1 MDASHDRAAYFNTE
15 PRAFWLGQVSEAA
28 TALAGTRVP
37 KQLSESVGV
46 SKISTEPSAAVTS
59 ISLSVRNDLA
69 FNPADHLATHVRS
82 RSKLATFTRL
92 VIILAVAAI
101 TALIFTGQLPTDIL
115 TRDDIIEVASL
126 PVISNLVTAI
136 TPERTSARLIVQSW
150 RGNSD
155 EPTPLGLAVQGPAE
169 HAVVYI
175 KGLMPGMELSSGS
188 RVGSDAWEI
197 PATGVGDV
205 LIAPP
210 QGFVGTAK
218 LVAELRLPDS
228 RIADRQAVYFEWE
241 LQRPTPVQ
249 HQLEERAALQSIPPE
264 PIQPQTDRDEVVAS
278 QKPVIARGQ
287 FDGKEIAVASISPA
301 PVQLQRNR
309 GEAGPTESA
318 RLIVQSWRGNSD
330 EPTPLGLAV
339 QGPAE
344 HAVVYIKGLMPGM
357 ELSSGSRVGSDAWE
371 IPATG
376 VGDVLIAPPQGFVGT
391 AKLVAEL
398 RLPDSRIA
406 DRQAVYFEWELQRP
420 TPVQH
425 QLEER
430 AALQSIPPE
439 PIQPQTD
446 RDEVVASQKPVIA
459 RGQFDGKEIA
469 VASISP
475 APVQLQR
482 NRGEAGPTEIPAATP
497 RRLNRSEIGA
507 MPAILLEPAQL
518 KSDRDET
525 APADSSASFLQRQLD
540 AQEIVLLLKRGKD
553 LIAAGDI
560 AAARIV
566 LRKAAEANDA
576 EAALGLAATYD
587 PIVLRELK
595 VYGFMPDAAMA
606 RVWYEKATELGSL
619 AAPRRL
625 EMLTKETGTR

>member
-1 MDASHDRAAYFNTE
+1 MTKSDAVPSLAEAIEIAIARNAGVHLEAGASDRAAYFNIE
-15 PRAFWLGQVSEAA
+15 SRALWLGQVSEAA
-28 TALAGTRVP
+28 TALADTGVP
-37 KQLSESVGV
+37 ELLIESVGV
-46 SKISTEPSAAVTS
+46 SKISTEPSAAVNS
-59 ISLSVRNDLA
+59 ISLSVRNDDS

-82 RSKLATFTRL
+82 SSKLATFTRL

-115 TRDDIIEVASL
+115 TRNDVIEVASL

-136 TPERTSARLIVQSW
+136 TPERTSAKLIVQSW

-175 KGLMPGMELSSGS
+175 KGLMPGMELSSGN

-205 LIAPP
+205 WIAPP

-249 HQLEERAALQSIPPE
+249 HQLEERAALQSIPTE
-264 PIQPQTDRDEVVAS
+264 PIQPQADRDEVVAS
-278 QKPVIARGQ
+278 QTPVIAQGQ
-287 FDGKEIAVASISPA
+287 I
-301 PVQLQRNR
+301 
-309 GEAGPTESA
+309 
-318 RLIVQSWRGNSD
+318 
-330 EPTPLGLAV
+330 
-339 QGPAE
+339 
-344 HAVVYIKGLMPGM
+344 
-357 ELSSGSRVGSDAWE
+357 
-371 IPATG
+371 
-376 VGDVLIAPPQGFVGT
+376 
-391 AKLVAEL
+391 
-398 RLPDSRIA
+398 
-406 DRQAVYFEWELQRP
+406 
-420 TPVQH
+420 
-425 QLEER
+425 
-430 AALQSIPPE
+430 
-439 PIQPQTD
+439 
-446 RDEVVASQKPVIA
+446 
-459 RGQFDGKEIA
+459 DGKEIA

-482 NRGEAGPTEIPAATP
+482 NRGEAGPTEILAATP
-497 RRLNRSEIGA
+497 RRLDPSEIGA
-507 MPAILLEPAQL
+507 VPAILLEPAEL

-540 AQEIVLLLKRGKD
+540 AQEIVLLLKRGKN

>member
-1 MDASHDRAAYFNTE
+1 MTKSDAVPSLAAAIETAVARNAGVHLEAGASDRAAYFNIE
-15 PRAFWLGQVSEAA
+15 SRALWLGQVSEAA

-37 KQLSESVGV
+37 ELLIESVGV
-46 SKISTEPSAAVTS
+46 SKISTEPSAAVNS
-59 ISLSVRNDLA
+59 ISLSVRNDDS

-175 KGLMPGMELSSGS
+175 KGLMPGMELSSGN

-205 LIAPP
+205 WIAPP

-249 HQLEERAALQSIPPE
+249 HQLEERAALQSI
-264 PIQPQTDRDEVVAS
+264 S
-278 QKPVIARGQ
+278 
-287 FDGKEIAVASISPA
+287 
-301 PVQLQRNR
+301 
-309 GEAGPTESA
+309 
-318 RLIVQSWRGNSD
+318 
-330 EPTPLGLAV
+330 
-339 QGPAE
+339 
-344 HAVVYIKGLMPGM
+344 
-357 ELSSGSRVGSDAWE
+357 
-371 IPATG
+371 
-376 VGDVLIAPPQGFVGT
+376 
-391 AKLVAEL
+391 
-398 RLPDSRIA
+398 
-406 DRQAVYFEWELQRP
+406 
-420 TPVQH
+420 
-425 QLEER
+425 
-430 AALQSIPPE
+430 PE

-507 MPAILLEPAQL
+507 MPAILLEPAEL

-576 EAALGLAATYD
+576 EAALALAATYD

>member
-1 MDASHDRAAYFNTE
+1 MDASHDRAAYFNTDSG
-15 PRAFWLGQVSEAA
+15 AFWLGQVSEAA

-37 KQLSESVGV
+37 KQLSESIGV

-59 ISLSVRNDLA
+59 ISLSVRNDQS
-69 FNPADHLATHVRS
+69 FNPADHLATHVRR
-82 RSKLATFTRL
+82 RSKLAIFTGL
-92 VIILAVAAI
+92 VITLAVASL
-101 TALIFTGQLPTDIL
+101 TALILTGQLPTDIL

-155 EPTPLGLAVQGPAE
+155 EPTPLGLAVKGPAE

-175 KGLMPGMELSSGS
+175 KGLMPGMELSSGN

-205 LIAPP
+205 WIAPP

-287 FDGKEIAVASISPA
+287 IDGKEIAVASISPA

-309 GEAGPTESA
+309 GE
-318 RLIVQSWRGNSD
+318 
-330 EPTPLGLAV
+330 
-339 QGPAE
+339 
-344 HAVVYIKGLMPGM
+344 
-357 ELSSGSRVGSDAWE
+357 
-371 IPATG
+371 
-376 VGDVLIAPPQGFVGT
+376 
-391 AKLVAEL
+391 
-398 RLPDSRIA
+398 
-406 DRQAVYFEWELQRP
+406 
-420 TPVQH
+420 
-425 QLEER
+425 
-430 AALQSIPPE
+430 
-439 PIQPQTD
+439 
-446 RDEVVASQKPVIA
+446 
-459 RGQFDGKEIA
+459 
-469 VASISP
+469 
-475 APVQLQR
+475 
-482 NRGEAGPTEIPAATP
+482 GPTEILAATR
-497 RRLNRSEIGA
+497 RRLHPSEIGA
-507 MPAILLEPAQL
+507 MPAILPEPAEL

-525 APADSSASFLQRQLD
+525 APADSSASFLKRQLD

-560 AAARIV
+560 AAARVV

>member
-1 MDASHDRAAYFNTE
+1 MTKSDAVPSLAAAIETAVARHAGVHLEAGASDRAAYFNIE
-15 PRAFWLGQVSEAA
+15 SRALWLGQVSEAA

-37 KQLSESVGV
+37 ELLIESVGV
-46 SKISTEPSAAVTS
+46 SKISTEPSAAVNST
-59 ISLSVRNDLA
+59 SLSVRNDNS

-82 RSKLATFTRL
+82 RSKLAIFTGL
-92 VIILAVAAI
+92 VITLAVAAI

-115 TRDDIIEVASL
+115 TRNDVIEVASL

-136 TPERTSARLIVQSW
+136 TPDRTSARLIVQSW

-155 EPTPLGLAVQGPAE
+155 EPTPLGLAVKGPAE

-175 KGLMPGMELSSGS
+175 KGLMPGMELSSGN

-205 LIAPP
+205 WIAPP

-287 FDGKEIAVASISPA
+287 I
-301 PVQLQRNR
+301 
-309 GEAGPTESA
+309 
-318 RLIVQSWRGNSD
+318 
-330 EPTPLGLAV
+330 
-339 QGPAE
+339 
-344 HAVVYIKGLMPGM
+344 
-357 ELSSGSRVGSDAWE
+357 
-371 IPATG
+371 
-376 VGDVLIAPPQGFVGT
+376 
-391 AKLVAEL
+391 
-398 RLPDSRIA
+398 
-406 DRQAVYFEWELQRP
+406 
-420 TPVQH
+420 
-425 QLEER
+425 
-430 AALQSIPPE
+430 
-439 PIQPQTD
+439 
-446 RDEVVASQKPVIA
+446 
-459 RGQFDGKEIA
+459 DGKEIA

-482 NRGEAGPTEIPAATP
+482 NRGEAGPTEILAATP
-497 RRLNRSEIGA
+497 RRLDPSEIGA
-507 MPAILLEPAQL
+507 VPAILLEPAEL

-540 AQEIVLLLKRGKD
+540 AQEIVLLLKRGKN

>member
-1 MDASHDRAAYFNTE
+1 MTKSDAVPSLAAAIETAVARHAGVHPEACASDRAAYFNIE
-15 PRAFWLGQVSEAA
+15 SRALWLGQVSEAA
-28 TALAGTRVP
+28 TALADTGVP
-37 KQLSESVGV
+37 ELLIESVGV
-46 SKISTEPSAAVTS
+46 SKISTEPSAAVNS
-59 ISLSVRNDLA
+59 ISLSVRNDDS

-82 RSKLATFTRL
+82 SSKLATFTRL

-115 TRDDIIEVASL
+115 TRNDVIEVASL
-126 PVISNLVTAI
+126 PVVSNLVTAI
-136 TPERTSARLIVQSW
+136 TPDRTSARLIVQSW

-205 LIAPP
+205 WIAPP

-264 PIQPQTDRDEVVAS
+264 PIQSQTDRDEVVAS
-278 QKPVIARGQ
+278 QKPVIAQGQ
-287 FDGKEIAVASISPA
+287 IDGKEIAVASISPA

-309 GEAGPTESA
+309 GEAGPTET
-318 RLIVQSWRGNSD
+318 L
-330 EPTPLGLAV
+330 
-339 QGPAE
+339 
-344 HAVVYIKGLMPGM
+344 
-357 ELSSGSRVGSDAWE
+357 
-371 IPATG
+371 
-376 VGDVLIAPPQGFVGT
+376 
-391 AKLVAEL
+391 
-398 RLPDSRIA
+398 
-406 DRQAVYFEWELQRP
+406 
-420 TPVQH
+420 
-425 QLEER
+425 
-430 AALQSIPPE
+430 
-439 PIQPQTD
+439 
-446 RDEVVASQKPVIA
+446 
-459 RGQFDGKEIA
+459 
-469 VASISP
+469 
-475 APVQLQR
+475 
-482 NRGEAGPTEIPAATP
+482 AATP
-497 RRLNRSEIGA
+497 RRLDPSEIGA
-507 MPAILLEPAQL
+507 VPAILLEPAEL

-540 AQEIVLLLKRGKD
+540 AQEIVLLLKRGKN

>member
-1 MDASHDRAAYFNTE
+1 MTKSDAVPSLAAAIETAVARHAGVHPEACASDRAAYFNIE
-15 PRAFWLGQVSEAA
+15 SRALWLGQVSEAA

-37 KQLSESVGV
+37 EQLIESVGA
-46 SKISTEPSAAVTS
+46 SKISTEPSVAVNS
-59 ISLSVRNDLA
+59 ISLSVRNDDS

-82 RSKLATFTRL
+82 SSKLATFTRL

-115 TRDDIIEVASL
+115 TRNDVIEVASL
-126 PVISNLVTAI
+126 PVVSNLVTAI
-136 TPERTSARLIVQSW
+136 TPDRTSARLIVQSW

-155 EPTPLGLAVQGPAE
+155 EPTPLGLAVKGPAE

-175 KGLMPGMELSSGS
+175 KGLMPGMELSSGN

-205 LIAPP
+205 WIAPP

-241 LQRPTPVQ
+241 LKRPTPVQ
-249 HQLEERAALQSIPPE
+249 HQLEERAAPQSIPPE

-278 QKPVIARGQ
+278 QKPVIAQGQ
-287 FDGKEIAVASISPA
+287 I
-301 PVQLQRNR
+301 
-309 GEAGPTESA
+309 
-318 RLIVQSWRGNSD
+318 
-330 EPTPLGLAV
+330 
-339 QGPAE
+339 
-344 HAVVYIKGLMPGM
+344 
-357 ELSSGSRVGSDAWE
+357 
-371 IPATG
+371 
-376 VGDVLIAPPQGFVGT
+376 
-391 AKLVAEL
+391 
-398 RLPDSRIA
+398 
-406 DRQAVYFEWELQRP
+406 
-420 TPVQH
+420 
-425 QLEER
+425 
-430 AALQSIPPE
+430 
-439 PIQPQTD
+439 
-446 RDEVVASQKPVIA
+446 
-459 RGQFDGKEIA
+459 DGKEIA

-497 RRLNRSEIGA
+497 RRLDPSEIGA
-507 MPAILLEPAQL
+507 VPAILLEPAEL

-540 AQEIVLLLKRGKD
+540 AQEIVLLLKRGKN

>member
-1 MDASHDRAAYFNTE
+1 MTKSDAVPSLAEAIEIAIARNAGVHLEAGASDRAASFNIE
-15 PRAFWLGQVSEAA
+15 SRALWLGQVSEAA

-46 SKISTEPSAAVTS
+46 SKISTEPSAAVNS
-59 ISLSVRNDLA
+59 ISLSVRNDDS

-82 RSKLATFTRL
+82 RSKLAIFTGL
-92 VIILAVAAI
+92 VITLAVASL
-101 TALIFTGQLPTDIL
+101 TALILTGQLPTDIL
-115 TRDDIIEVASL
+115 TRNDVIEVASL
-126 PVISNLVTAI
+126 PVVSNLVTAI
-136 TPERTSARLIVQSW
+136 TPDRTSARLIVQSW

-155 EPTPLGLAVQGPAE
+155 EPTPLGLAVKGPAE

-175 KGLMPGMELSSGS
+175 KGLMPGMELSSGN

-205 LIAPP
+205 WIAPP

-278 QKPVIARGQ
+278 QKPVIAQGQ
-287 FDGKEIAVASISPA
+287 IDGKEIAVASISPA

-309 GEAGPTESA
+309 GEAGPTET
-318 RLIVQSWRGNSD
+318 L
-330 EPTPLGLAV
+330 
-339 QGPAE
+339 
-344 HAVVYIKGLMPGM
+344 
-357 ELSSGSRVGSDAWE
+357 
-371 IPATG
+371 
-376 VGDVLIAPPQGFVGT
+376 
-391 AKLVAEL
+391 
-398 RLPDSRIA
+398 
-406 DRQAVYFEWELQRP
+406 
-420 TPVQH
+420 
-425 QLEER
+425 
-430 AALQSIPPE
+430 
-439 PIQPQTD
+439 
-446 RDEVVASQKPVIA
+446 
-459 RGQFDGKEIA
+459 
-469 VASISP
+469 
-475 APVQLQR
+475 
-482 NRGEAGPTEIPAATP
+482 AATP
-497 RRLNRSEIGA
+497 RRLDPSEIGA
-507 MPAILLEPAQL
+507 VPAILLEPAEL

-540 AQEIVLLLKRGKD
+540 AQEIVLLLKRGKN

-587 PIVLRELK
+587 PIVLRELR

>member
-1 MDASHDRAAYFNTE
+1 MTKSDAVPSLAAAIETAVARHAGVHPEACASDRAAYFNIE
-15 PRAFWLGQVSEAA
+15 SRALWLGQVSEAA

-37 KQLSESVGV
+37 EQLIESVGA
-46 SKISTEPSAAVTS
+46 SKISTEPSVAVNS
-59 ISLSVRNDLA
+59 ISLSVRNDDS

-82 RSKLATFTRL
+82 SSKLATFTRL

-115 TRDDIIEVASL
+115 TRNDVIEVASL
-126 PVISNLVTAI
+126 PVVSNLVTAI
-136 TPERTSARLIVQSW
+136 TPDRTSARLIVQSW

-155 EPTPLGLAVQGPAE
+155 EPTPLGLAVKGPAE

-175 KGLMPGMELSSGS
+175 KGLMPGMELSSGN

-205 LIAPP
+205 WIAPP

-241 LQRPTPVQ
+241 LKRPTPVQ
-249 HQLEERAALQSIPPE
+249 HQLEERAAPQSIPPE

-278 QKPVIARGQ
+278 QKPVIAQGQ
-287 FDGKEIAVASISPA
+287 IDGKEIAVASISPA

-309 GEAGPTESA
+309 GEAGPTET
-318 RLIVQSWRGNSD
+318 L
-330 EPTPLGLAV
+330 
-339 QGPAE
+339 
-344 HAVVYIKGLMPGM
+344 
-357 ELSSGSRVGSDAWE
+357 
-371 IPATG
+371 
-376 VGDVLIAPPQGFVGT
+376 
-391 AKLVAEL
+391 
-398 RLPDSRIA
+398 
-406 DRQAVYFEWELQRP
+406 
-420 TPVQH
+420 
-425 QLEER
+425 
-430 AALQSIPPE
+430 
-439 PIQPQTD
+439 
-446 RDEVVASQKPVIA
+446 
-459 RGQFDGKEIA
+459 
-469 VASISP
+469 
-475 APVQLQR
+475 
-482 NRGEAGPTEIPAATP
+482 AATP
-497 RRLNRSEIGA
+497 RRLDPSEIGA
-507 MPAILLEPAQL
+507 VPAILLEPAEL

-540 AQEIVLLLKRGKD
+540 AQEIVLLLKRGKN

-587 PIVLRELK
+587 PIVLRELR

>member
-1 MDASHDRAAYFNTE
+1 M
-15 PRAFWLGQVSEAA
+15 
-28 TALAGTRVP
+28 
-37 KQLSESVGV
+37 
-46 SKISTEPSAAVTS
+46 
-59 ISLSVRNDLA
+59 
-69 FNPADHLATHVRS
+69 
-82 RSKLATFTRL
+82 
-92 VIILAVAAI
+92 
-101 TALIFTGQLPTDIL
+101 
-115 TRDDIIEVASL
+115 
-126 PVISNLVTAI
+126 TAI
-136 TPERTSARLIVQSW
+136 TPDRTSARLIVQSW

-155 EPTPLGLAVQGPAE
+155 EPTPLGLAVKGPAE

-175 KGLMPGMELSSGS
+175 KGLMPGMELSSGN

-205 LIAPP
+205 WIAPP

-287 FDGKEIAVASISPA
+287 I
-301 PVQLQRNR
+301 
-309 GEAGPTESA
+309 
-318 RLIVQSWRGNSD
+318 
-330 EPTPLGLAV
+330 
-339 QGPAE
+339 
-344 HAVVYIKGLMPGM
+344 
-357 ELSSGSRVGSDAWE
+357 
-371 IPATG
+371 
-376 VGDVLIAPPQGFVGT
+376 
-391 AKLVAEL
+391 
-398 RLPDSRIA
+398 
-406 DRQAVYFEWELQRP
+406 
-420 TPVQH
+420 
-425 QLEER
+425 
-430 AALQSIPPE
+430 
-439 PIQPQTD
+439 
-446 RDEVVASQKPVIA
+446 
-459 RGQFDGKEIA
+459 DGKEIA

-482 NRGEAGPTEIPAATP
+482 NRGEAGPTEILAATP
-497 RRLNRSEIGA
+497 RRLDPSEIGA
-507 MPAILLEPAQL
+507 VPAILLEPAEL

-540 AQEIVLLLKRGKD
+540 AQEIVLLLKRGKN

>member
-1 MDASHDRAAYFNTE
+1 MTKSDAVPSLAEAIEIAIARNAGVHLEAGASDRAASFNIE
-15 PRAFWLGQVSEAA
+15 SRALWLGQVSEAA

-37 KQLSESVGV
+37 ELLIESVGV
-46 SKISTEPSAAVTS
+46 SKISTEPSAAVNS
-59 ISLSVRNDLA
+59 ISLSVRNDDS

-82 RSKLATFTRL
+82 SSKLATFTRL

-115 TRDDIIEVASL
+115 TRNDVIEVASL
-126 PVISNLVTAI
+126 PVVSNLVTAI
-136 TPERTSARLIVQSW
+136 TPDRTSARLIVQSW

-155 EPTPLGLAVQGPAE
+155 EPTPLGLAVKGPAE

-175 KGLMPGMELSSGS
+175 KGLMPGMELSSGN

-205 LIAPP
+205 WIAPP

-249 HQLEERAALQSIPPE
+249 HQLEERAALQSIPTE
-264 PIQPQTDRDEVVAS
+264 PIQPQADRDEVVAS
-278 QKPVIARGQ
+278 QTHVIARGQ

-309 GEAGPTESA
+309 GEAGPTET
-318 RLIVQSWRGNSD
+318 L
-330 EPTPLGLAV
+330 
-339 QGPAE
+339 
-344 HAVVYIKGLMPGM
+344 
-357 ELSSGSRVGSDAWE
+357 
-371 IPATG
+371 
-376 VGDVLIAPPQGFVGT
+376 
-391 AKLVAEL
+391 
-398 RLPDSRIA
+398 
-406 DRQAVYFEWELQRP
+406 
-420 TPVQH
+420 
-425 QLEER
+425 
-430 AALQSIPPE
+430 
-439 PIQPQTD
+439 
-446 RDEVVASQKPVIA
+446 
-459 RGQFDGKEIA
+459 
-469 VASISP
+469 
-475 APVQLQR
+475 
-482 NRGEAGPTEIPAATP
+482 AATP
-497 RRLNRSEIGA
+497 RRLDPSEIGA
-507 MPAILLEPAQL
+507 VPAILLEPAEL

-540 AQEIVLLLKRGKD
+540 AQEIVLLLKRGKN

>member
-1 MDASHDRAAYFNTE
+1 MTKSDAVPSLAAAIETAVARHAGVHPEAGASDRAAYFNIE
-15 PRAFWLGQVSEAA
+15 SRALWLGQVSEAA
-28 TALAGTRVP
+28 TALADTRVP
-37 KQLSESVGV
+37 ELLIESVAA
-46 SKISTEPSAAVTS
+46 SKISTEPSAAVNS
-59 ISLSVRNDLA
+59 ISLSVRNDDS

-82 RSKLATFTRL
+82 SSKLATFTRL

-115 TRDDIIEVASL
+115 TRNDVIEVASL
-126 PVISNLVTAI
+126 PVVSNLVTAI
-136 TPERTSARLIVQSW
+136 TPDRTSARLIVQSW

-155 EPTPLGLAVQGPAE
+155 EPTPLGLAVKGPAE

-175 KGLMPGMELSSGS
+175 KGLMPGMELSSGN

-205 LIAPP
+205 WIAPP

-228 RIADRQAVYFEWE
+228 RIADRQAIYFEWE

-278 QKPVIARGQ
+278 QKPVIAQGQ
-287 FDGKEIAVASISPA
+287 IDGKEIAVASISPA

-309 GEAGPTESA
+309 GEAGPTET
-318 RLIVQSWRGNSD
+318 L
-330 EPTPLGLAV
+330 
-339 QGPAE
+339 
-344 HAVVYIKGLMPGM
+344 
-357 ELSSGSRVGSDAWE
+357 
-371 IPATG
+371 
-376 VGDVLIAPPQGFVGT
+376 
-391 AKLVAEL
+391 
-398 RLPDSRIA
+398 
-406 DRQAVYFEWELQRP
+406 
-420 TPVQH
+420 
-425 QLEER
+425 
-430 AALQSIPPE
+430 
-439 PIQPQTD
+439 
-446 RDEVVASQKPVIA
+446 
-459 RGQFDGKEIA
+459 
-469 VASISP
+469 
-475 APVQLQR
+475 
-482 NRGEAGPTEIPAATP
+482 AATP
-497 RRLNRSEIGA
+497 RRLDPSEIGA
-507 MPAILLEPAQL
+507 VPAILLEPAEL

-540 AQEIVLLLKRGKD
+540 AQEIALLLKRGKD

-587 PIVLRELK
+587 PIVLRELR

>member
-1 MDASHDRAAYFNTE
+1 MLQSTP
-15 PRAFWLGQVSEAA
+15 PRYPCE
-28 TALAGTRVP
+28 T
-37 KQLSESVGV
+37 
-46 SKISTEPSAAVTS
+46 ISRSIRPI
-59 ISLSVRNDLA
+59 ISLTFEA
-69 FNPADHLATHVRS
+69 VRS
-82 RSKLATFTRL
+82 WRHSPEL
-92 VIILAVAAI
+92 VIILAVAAL

-155 EPTPLGLAVQGPAE
+155 EPTPLGLAVQGTAE

-197 PATGVGDV
+197 PATEVGDV
-205 LIAPP
+205 WIAPP

-228 RIADRQAVYFEWE
+228 KIADRQAVYFEWE

-249 HQLEERAALQSIPPE
+249 HQLEERTTLQSIPPE
-264 PIQPQTDRDEVVAS
+264 PIQPQTDRDEV
-278 QKPVIARGQ
+278 
-287 FDGKEIAVASISPA
+287 
-301 PVQLQRNR
+301 
-309 GEAGPTESA
+309 
-318 RLIVQSWRGNSD
+318 
-330 EPTPLGLAV
+330 
-339 QGPAE
+339 
-344 HAVVYIKGLMPGM
+344 
-357 ELSSGSRVGSDAWE
+357 LS
-371 IPATG
+371 
-376 VGDVLIAPPQGFVGT
+376 
-391 AKLVAEL
+391 
-398 RLPDSRIA
+398 
-406 DRQAVYFEWELQRP
+406 
-420 TPVQH
+420 
-425 QLEER
+425 
-430 AALQSIPPE
+430 
-439 PIQPQTD
+439 
-446 RDEVVASQKPVIA
+446 SQKPVIA

-497 RRLNRSEIGA
+497 RRLDRSEIGA
-507 MPAILLEPAQL
+507 MPAILLEPAEL

-525 APADSSASFLQRQLD
+525 APVLQRQLD

-576 EAALGLAATYD
+576 EAALALAATYD

-625 EMLTKETGTR
+625 EMLTKATGTR

>member
-1 MDASHDRAAYFNTE
+1 MTKSDAVPSLAAAIETAVAGHAGVHLEAGASDRAAYFNIE
-15 PRAFWLGQVSEAA
+15 SRALWLGQVSEAA
-28 TALAGTRVP
+28 TALAGTQVP
-37 KQLSESVGV
+37 KSLIESVGV
-46 SKISTEPSAAVTS
+46 SKISTEPSAAVNST
-59 ISLSVRNDLA
+59 SLSVRNDLS
-69 FNPADHLATHVRS
+69 FNPADHLTHVRS
-82 RSKLATFTRL
+82 RSKLATFTQL

-136 TPERTSARLIVQSW
+136 TPDRTSARLIVQSW

-155 EPTPLGLAVQGPAE
+155 EPTPLGLAVKGPAE

-197 PATGVGDV
+197 PATEVGDV
-205 LIAPP
+205 WIAPP

-278 QKPVIARGQ
+278 QKPVIAQGQ
-287 FDGKEIAVASISPA
+287 I
-301 PVQLQRNR
+301 
-309 GEAGPTESA
+309 
-318 RLIVQSWRGNSD
+318 
-330 EPTPLGLAV
+330 
-339 QGPAE
+339 
-344 HAVVYIKGLMPGM
+344 
-357 ELSSGSRVGSDAWE
+357 
-371 IPATG
+371 
-376 VGDVLIAPPQGFVGT
+376 
-391 AKLVAEL
+391 
-398 RLPDSRIA
+398 
-406 DRQAVYFEWELQRP
+406 
-420 TPVQH
+420 
-425 QLEER
+425 
-430 AALQSIPPE
+430 
-439 PIQPQTD
+439 
-446 RDEVVASQKPVIA
+446 
-459 RGQFDGKEIA
+459 DGKEIA

-497 RRLNRSEIGA
+497 RRLDPSEIGA
-507 MPAILLEPAQL
+507 MPAILLAPAEL
-518 KSDRDET
+518 KSDRDDT
-525 APADSSASFLQRQLD
+525 APVLQRQLD

-576 EAALGLAATYD
+576 EAALALAATYD

-606 RVWYEKATELGSL
+606 RVWYEKAAELGSL

-625 EMLTKETGTR
+625 EMLTKATGTR

>member
-1 MDASHDRAAYFNTE
+1 MTKSDAVPSLAEAIEIAIARNAGVHLEAGASDRAAYFNIE
-15 PRAFWLGQVSEAA
+15 SRALWLGQVSEAA
-28 TALAGTRVP
+28 TALADTGVP
-37 KQLSESVGV
+37 ELLIESVGV
-46 SKISTEPSAAVTS
+46 SKISTEPSAAVNS
-59 ISLSVRNDLA
+59 ISLSVRNDDS

-82 RSKLATFTRL
+82 SSKLATFTRL

-115 TRDDIIEVASL
+115 TRNDVIEVASL

-136 TPERTSARLIVQSW
+136 TPERTSAKLIVQSW

-175 KGLMPGMELSSGS
+175 KGLMPGMELSSGN

-205 LIAPP
+205 WIAPP

-278 QKPVIARGQ
+278 QKPVIAQGQ
-287 FDGKEIAVASISPA
+287 I
-301 PVQLQRNR
+301 
-309 GEAGPTESA
+309 
-318 RLIVQSWRGNSD
+318 
-330 EPTPLGLAV
+330 
-339 QGPAE
+339 
-344 HAVVYIKGLMPGM
+344 
-357 ELSSGSRVGSDAWE
+357 
-371 IPATG
+371 
-376 VGDVLIAPPQGFVGT
+376 
-391 AKLVAEL
+391 
-398 RLPDSRIA
+398 
-406 DRQAVYFEWELQRP
+406 
-420 TPVQH
+420 
-425 QLEER
+425 
-430 AALQSIPPE
+430 
-439 PIQPQTD
+439 
-446 RDEVVASQKPVIA
+446 
-459 RGQFDGKEIA
+459 DGKEIA

-497 RRLNRSEIGA
+497 RRLDPSEIGA
-507 MPAILLEPAQL
+507 VPAILLEPAEL

-540 AQEIVLLLKRGKD
+540 AQEIVLLLKRGKN

>member
-1 MDASHDRAAYFNTE
+1 
-15 PRAFWLGQVSEAA
+15 
-28 TALAGTRVP
+28 
-37 KQLSESVGV
+37 
-46 SKISTEPSAAVTS
+46 
-59 ISLSVRNDLA
+59 VRNDHS
-69 FNPADHLATHVRS
+69 FNPADHLATHVRR
-82 RSKLATFTRL
+82 RSKLAIFTGL
-92 VIILAVAAI
+92 VITLAVTSF
-101 TALIFTGQLPTDIL
+101 TALILTGQLPTDIL
-115 TRDDIIEVASL
+115 RRDDIIEVASL

-136 TPERTSARLIVQSW
+136 TPERTNARLIVQSW

-155 EPTPLGLAVQGPAE
+155 QPTPLGLAVKGTAE

-175 KGLMPGMELSSGS
+175 KGLMPGMELSLGN

-197 PATGVGDV
+197 PATELGGVW
-205 LIAPP
+205 IAPP

-228 RIADRQAVYFEWE
+228 RIADRQALYFEWE

-249 HQLEERAALQSIPPE
+249 HQLEERAALQSIPPQ
-264 PIQPQTDRDEVVAS
+264 PIQPQTDRDEVVSS
-278 QKPVIARGQ
+278 QKPVGQ
-287 FDGKEIAVASISPA
+287 FDG
-301 PVQLQRNR
+301 R
-309 GEAGPTESA
+309 
-318 RLIVQSWRGNSD
+318 
-330 EPTPLGLAV
+330 
-339 QGPAE
+339 
-344 HAVVYIKGLMPGM
+344 
-357 ELSSGSRVGSDAWE
+357 
-371 IPATG
+371 
-376 VGDVLIAPPQGFVGT
+376 
-391 AKLVAEL
+391 
-398 RLPDSRIA
+398 
-406 DRQAVYFEWELQRP
+406 
-420 TPVQH
+420 
-425 QLEER
+425 
-430 AALQSIPPE
+430 
-439 PIQPQTD
+439 
-446 RDEVVASQKPVIA
+446 EV
-459 RGQFDGKEIA
+459 A

-482 NRGEAGPTEIPAATP
+482 NRGEAGPTEILAATP
-497 RRLNRSEIGA
+497 RRLDPSEIGA
-507 MPAILLEPAQL
+507 MPAILLEPTQL

-606 RVWYEKATELGSL
+606 RVWYKKATELGSL

>member
-1 MDASHDRAAYFNTE
+1 MTKSDAVPSLAAAIETAVARHAGVHPEACASDRAAYFNIE
-15 PRAFWLGQVSEAA
+15 SRALWLGQVSEAA

-37 KQLSESVGV
+37 EQLIESVGA
-46 SKISTEPSAAVTS
+46 SKISTEPSVAVNS
-59 ISLSVRNDLA
+59 ISLSVRNDDS

-82 RSKLATFTRL
+82 SSKLATFTRL

-115 TRDDIIEVASL
+115 TRNDVIEVASL
-126 PVISNLVTAI
+126 PVVSNLVTAI
-136 TPERTSARLIVQSW
+136 TPDRTSARLIVQSW

-155 EPTPLGLAVQGPAE
+155 EPTPLGLAVKGPAE

-175 KGLMPGMELSSGS
+175 KGLMPGMELSSGN

-205 LIAPP
+205 WIAPP

-241 LQRPTPVQ
+241 LKRPTPVQ
-249 HQLEERAALQSIPPE
+249 HQLEERAAPQSIPPE

-278 QKPVIARGQ
+278 QKPVIAQGQ
-287 FDGKEIAVASISPA
+287 I
-301 PVQLQRNR
+301 
-309 GEAGPTESA
+309 
-318 RLIVQSWRGNSD
+318 
-330 EPTPLGLAV
+330 
-339 QGPAE
+339 
-344 HAVVYIKGLMPGM
+344 
-357 ELSSGSRVGSDAWE
+357 
-371 IPATG
+371 
-376 VGDVLIAPPQGFVGT
+376 
-391 AKLVAEL
+391 
-398 RLPDSRIA
+398 
-406 DRQAVYFEWELQRP
+406 
-420 TPVQH
+420 
-425 QLEER
+425 
-430 AALQSIPPE
+430 
-439 PIQPQTD
+439 
-446 RDEVVASQKPVIA
+446 
-459 RGQFDGKEIA
+459 DGKEIA

-497 RRLNRSEIGA
+497 RRLDPSEIGA
-507 MPAILLEPAQL
+507 VPAILLEPAEL

-540 AQEIVLLLKRGKD
+540 AQEIVLLLKRGKN

-587 PIVLRELK
+587 PIVLRELR

>member
-1 MDASHDRAAYFNTE
+1 MVAGRTVPSLAAAIETAVARHAGVHPEAGASDRAAYLNIE
-15 PRAFWLGQVSEAA
+15 SRALWLGQVSEAA

-37 KQLSESVGV
+37 EQLIESVGV
-46 SKISTEPSAAVTS
+46 SEISTEPSAGVTS
-59 ISLSVRNDLA
+59 LSLSVRNDDS
-69 FNPADHLATHVRS
+69 FNPTDHLATHVRS
-82 RSKLATFTRL
+82 RSKLAIFTGL
-92 VIILAVAAI
+92 VITLAVAAI

-115 TRDDIIEVASL
+115 TRNDVIEVASL

-175 KGLMPGMELSSGS
+175 KGLMPGMELSSGN

-197 PATGVGDV
+197 PATGLGEVW
-205 LIAPP
+205 IAPP

-249 HQLEERAALQSIPPE
+249 RQLEERAALQSIPPE

-287 FDGKEIAVASISPA
+287 I
-301 PVQLQRNR
+301 
-309 GEAGPTESA
+309 
-318 RLIVQSWRGNSD
+318 
-330 EPTPLGLAV
+330 
-339 QGPAE
+339 
-344 HAVVYIKGLMPGM
+344 
-357 ELSSGSRVGSDAWE
+357 
-371 IPATG
+371 
-376 VGDVLIAPPQGFVGT
+376 
-391 AKLVAEL
+391 
-398 RLPDSRIA
+398 
-406 DRQAVYFEWELQRP
+406 
-420 TPVQH
+420 
-425 QLEER
+425 
-430 AALQSIPPE
+430 
-439 PIQPQTD
+439 
-446 RDEVVASQKPVIA
+446 
-459 RGQFDGKEIA
+459 DGKEIA

-482 NRGEAGPTEIPAATP
+482 NRGEAGPTEILAATP
-497 RRLNRSEIGA
+497 RRLDPSEIGA
-507 MPAILLEPAQL
+507 MPAILPEPAQL

-525 APADSSASFLQRQLD
+525 APADSSASFLKSQLD

-553 LIAAGDI
+553 LIAAGDF

>member
-1 MDASHDRAAYFNTE
+1 MTKSDAVPSLAAAIETAVARHAGVHPEACASDRAAYFNIE
-15 PRAFWLGQVSEAA
+15 SRALWLGQVSEAA
-28 TALAGTRVP
+28 TALADTGVP
-37 KQLSESVGV
+37 ELLIESVAV
-46 SKISTEPSAAVTS
+46 SKISTEPSAAVNS
-59 ISLSVRNDLA
+59 ISLSVRNDDS

-82 RSKLATFTRL
+82 RSKLAIFTGL
-92 VIILAVAAI
+92 VITLAVAAI

-115 TRDDIIEVASL
+115 TRNDVIEVASL
-126 PVISNLVTAI
+126 PVVSNLVTAI
-136 TPERTSARLIVQSW
+136 TPDRTSARLIVQSW

-155 EPTPLGLAVQGPAE
+155 EPTPLGLAVKGPAE

-175 KGLMPGMELSSGS
+175 KGLMPGMELSSGN

-205 LIAPP
+205 WIAPP

-241 LQRPTPVQ
+241 LKRPTPVQ
-249 HQLEERAALQSIPPE
+249 HQLEERAAPQSIPPE
-264 PIQPQTDRDEVVAS
+264 PIQPQTDRDEVVAL
-278 QKPVIARGQ
+278 QKPVIAQGQ
-287 FDGKEIAVASISPA
+287 I
-301 PVQLQRNR
+301 
-309 GEAGPTESA
+309 
-318 RLIVQSWRGNSD
+318 
-330 EPTPLGLAV
+330 
-339 QGPAE
+339 
-344 HAVVYIKGLMPGM
+344 
-357 ELSSGSRVGSDAWE
+357 
-371 IPATG
+371 
-376 VGDVLIAPPQGFVGT
+376 
-391 AKLVAEL
+391 
-398 RLPDSRIA
+398 
-406 DRQAVYFEWELQRP
+406 
-420 TPVQH
+420 
-425 QLEER
+425 
-430 AALQSIPPE
+430 
-439 PIQPQTD
+439 
-446 RDEVVASQKPVIA
+446 
-459 RGQFDGKEIA
+459 DGKEIA

-482 NRGEAGPTEIPAATP
+482 NRGEAGPTEILAATP
-497 RRLNRSEIGA
+497 RRLDPSEIGA
-507 MPAILLEPAQL
+507 VPAILLEPAEL

-540 AQEIVLLLKRGKD
+540 AQEIVLLLKRGKN

-587 PIVLRELK
+587 PIVLRELR

>member
-1 MDASHDRAAYFNTE
+1 MPE
-15 PRAFWLGQVSEAA
+15 LPI
-28 TALAGTRVP
+28 
-37 KQLSESVGV
+37 ESVGV
-46 SKISTEPSAAVTS
+46 SKISTEPSAAVNS
-59 ISLSVRNDLA
+59 ISLSVRNDDS

-92 VIILAVAAI
+92 VIILAVAAL
-101 TALIFTGQLPTDIL
+101 TALILTGQLPTDIL

-175 KGLMPGMELSSGS
+175 KGLMPGMELSSGN

-205 LIAPP
+205 WIAPP

-287 FDGKEIAVASISPA
+287 I
-301 PVQLQRNR
+301 
-309 GEAGPTESA
+309 
-318 RLIVQSWRGNSD
+318 
-330 EPTPLGLAV
+330 
-339 QGPAE
+339 
-344 HAVVYIKGLMPGM
+344 
-357 ELSSGSRVGSDAWE
+357 
-371 IPATG
+371 
-376 VGDVLIAPPQGFVGT
+376 
-391 AKLVAEL
+391 
-398 RLPDSRIA
+398 
-406 DRQAVYFEWELQRP
+406 
-420 TPVQH
+420 
-425 QLEER
+425 
-430 AALQSIPPE
+430 
-439 PIQPQTD
+439 
-446 RDEVVASQKPVIA
+446 
-459 RGQFDGKEIA
+459 DGKEIA

-507 MPAILLEPAQL
+507 MPAILLEPAEL
-518 KSDRDET
+518 KSNRDDT
-525 APADSSASFLQRQLD
+525 APVLQRQLD

>member
-1 MDASHDRAAYFNTE
+1 MTKSDAVPSLAAAIETAVARHAGVHPEACASDRAAYFNIE
-15 PRAFWLGQVSEAA
+15 SRALWLGQVSEAA
-28 TALAGTRVP
+28 TALADTRVP
-37 KQLSESVGV
+37 EQLIESVGA
-46 SKISTEPSAAVTS
+46 SKISTEPSVAVNS
-59 ISLSVRNDLA
+59 ISLSVRNDDS

-82 RSKLATFTRL
+82 RSKLAIFTGL
-92 VIILAVAAI
+92 VITLAVAST
-101 TALIFTGQLPTDIL
+101 TALILTGQLPTDIL

-126 PVISNLVTAI
+126 SAISNLVTAI
-136 TPERTSARLIVQSW
+136 TPDRTSARLIVQSW

-155 EPTPLGLAVQGPAE
+155 EPTPLGLAVNGPAE

-175 KGLMPGMELSSGS
+175 KGLMPGMELSSGN

-205 LIAPP
+205 WIAPP

-278 QKPVIARGQ
+278 QKPVIAQGQ
-287 FDGKEIAVASISPA
+287 I
-301 PVQLQRNR
+301 
-309 GEAGPTESA
+309 
-318 RLIVQSWRGNSD
+318 
-330 EPTPLGLAV
+330 
-339 QGPAE
+339 
-344 HAVVYIKGLMPGM
+344 
-357 ELSSGSRVGSDAWE
+357 
-371 IPATG
+371 
-376 VGDVLIAPPQGFVGT
+376 
-391 AKLVAEL
+391 
-398 RLPDSRIA
+398 
-406 DRQAVYFEWELQRP
+406 
-420 TPVQH
+420 
-425 QLEER
+425 
-430 AALQSIPPE
+430 
-439 PIQPQTD
+439 
-446 RDEVVASQKPVIA
+446 
-459 RGQFDGKEIA
+459 DGKEIA

-482 NRGEAGPTEIPAATP
+482 NRGEAGPTEILAATP
-497 RRLNRSEIGA
+497 RRLDPSEIGA
-507 MPAILLEPAQL
+507 VPAILLEPAEL

-540 AQEIVLLLKRGKD
+540 AQEIVLLLKRGKN

-587 PIVLRELK
+587 PIVLRELR

>member
-1 MDASHDRAAYFNTE
+1 MTKSDAVPSLAAAIETAVARNAGVHLEAGASNRAAYFNIE
-15 PRAFWLGQVSEAA
+15 SRALWLGQVSEAA
-28 TALAGTRVP
+28 TALADTRVP
-37 KQLSESVGV
+37 ELLIESVAV
-46 SKISTEPSAAVTS
+46 SKISTEPGAAVNS
-59 ISLSVRNDLA
+59 ISLSVRNDDS

-82 RSKLATFTRL
+82 SSKLATFTRL

-115 TRDDIIEVASL
+115 TRNDVIEVASL
-126 PVISNLVTAI
+126 PVVSNLVTAI
-136 TPERTSARLIVQSW
+136 TPDRTSARLIVQSW

-175 KGLMPGMELSSGS
+175 KGLMPGMELSSGN

-205 LIAPP
+205 WIAPP

-249 HQLEERAALQSIPPE
+249 HQLEERVAPQSIPPV
-264 PIQPQTDRDEVVAS
+264 PIQPQTDRDEVISS
-278 QKPVIARGQ
+278 Q
-287 FDGKEIAVASISPA
+287 
-301 PVQLQRNR
+301 
-309 GEAGPTESA
+309 T
-318 RLIVQSWRGNSD
+318 
-330 EPTPLGLAV
+330 
-339 QGPAE
+339 
-344 HAVVYIKGLMPGM
+344 
-357 ELSSGSRVGSDAWE
+357 
-371 IPATG
+371 
-376 VGDVLIAPPQGFVGT
+376 
-391 AKLVAEL
+391 
-398 RLPDSRIA
+398 
-406 DRQAVYFEWELQRP
+406 
-420 TPVQH
+420 
-425 QLEER
+425 
-430 AALQSIPPE
+430 
-439 PIQPQTD
+439 
-446 RDEVVASQKPVIA
+446 PVIA

-482 NRGEAGPTEIPAATP
+482 NRGEAGPTEILAATP
-497 RRLNRSEIGA
+497 RRLDPSEIGA
-507 MPAILLEPAQL
+507 VPAILLEPAEL

-540 AQEIVLLLKRGKD
+540 AQEIVLLLKRGKN

-587 PIVLRELK
+587 PIVLRELR

-606 RVWYEKATELGSL
+606 RVWYEKATALGSL

>member
-1 MDASHDRAAYFNTE
+1 MTKSDAVPSLAAAIETAVARNAGVHLEAGASDRAAYFNIE
-15 PRAFWLGQVSEAA
+15 SRALWLGQVSEAA
-28 TALAGTRVP
+28 TALADTGVP
-37 KQLSESVGV
+37 ELLIESVGV
-46 SKISTEPSAAVTS
+46 SKISTEPSAAVNS
-59 ISLSVRNDLA
+59 ISLSVRNDDS

-82 RSKLATFTRL
+82 SSKLATFTRL

-115 TRDDIIEVASL
+115 TRNDVIEVASL
-126 PVISNLVTAI
+126 PVVSNLVTAI
-136 TPERTSARLIVQSW
+136 TPDRTSARLIVQSW

-155 EPTPLGLAVQGPAE
+155 EPTPLGLAVKGPAE
-169 HAVVYI
+169 DAVVYI
-175 KGLMPGMELSSGS
+175 KGLMPGMELSSGN

-205 LIAPP
+205 WIAPP

-278 QKPVIARGQ
+278 QKPVIAQGQ
-287 FDGKEIAVASISPA
+287 IDGKEIAVASISPA

-309 GEAGPTESA
+309 GEAGPTET
-318 RLIVQSWRGNSD
+318 L
-330 EPTPLGLAV
+330 
-339 QGPAE
+339 
-344 HAVVYIKGLMPGM
+344 
-357 ELSSGSRVGSDAWE
+357 
-371 IPATG
+371 
-376 VGDVLIAPPQGFVGT
+376 
-391 AKLVAEL
+391 
-398 RLPDSRIA
+398 
-406 DRQAVYFEWELQRP
+406 
-420 TPVQH
+420 
-425 QLEER
+425 
-430 AALQSIPPE
+430 
-439 PIQPQTD
+439 
-446 RDEVVASQKPVIA
+446 
-459 RGQFDGKEIA
+459 
-469 VASISP
+469 
-475 APVQLQR
+475 
-482 NRGEAGPTEIPAATP
+482 AATP
-497 RRLNRSEIGA
+497 RRLDPSEIGA
-507 MPAILLEPAQL
+507 VPAILLEPAEL

-540 AQEIVLLLKRGKD
+540 AQEIVLLLKRGKN

-587 PIVLRELK
+587 PIVLRELR

>member
-1 MDASHDRAAYFNTE
+1 MTKSDAVPSLAEAIEIAIARNAGVHLEAGASDRAASFNIE
-15 PRAFWLGQVSEAA
+15 SRALWLGQVSEAA
-28 TALAGTRVP
+28 TALADTGVP
-37 KQLSESVGV
+37 ELLIESVGV
-46 SKISTEPSAAVTS
+46 SKISTEPSAAVNS
-59 ISLSVRNDLA
+59 ISLSVRNDDS

-82 RSKLATFTRL
+82 SSKLATFTRL

-115 TRDDIIEVASL
+115 TRNDVIEVASL
-126 PVISNLVTAI
+126 PVVSNLVTAI
-136 TPERTSARLIVQSW
+136 TPDRTSARLIVQSW

-155 EPTPLGLAVQGPAE
+155 EPTPLGLAVKGPAE

-175 KGLMPGMELSSGS
+175 KGLMPGMELSSGN

-205 LIAPP
+205 WIAPP

-241 LQRPTPVQ
+241 LKRPTPVQ
-249 HQLEERAALQSIPPE
+249 HQLEERAAPQSIPPE

-278 QKPVIARGQ
+278 QKPVIAQGQ
-287 FDGKEIAVASISPA
+287 IDGKEIAVASISPA

-309 GEAGPTESA
+309 GEAGPTET
-318 RLIVQSWRGNSD
+318 L
-330 EPTPLGLAV
+330 
-339 QGPAE
+339 
-344 HAVVYIKGLMPGM
+344 
-357 ELSSGSRVGSDAWE
+357 
-371 IPATG
+371 
-376 VGDVLIAPPQGFVGT
+376 
-391 AKLVAEL
+391 
-398 RLPDSRIA
+398 
-406 DRQAVYFEWELQRP
+406 
-420 TPVQH
+420 
-425 QLEER
+425 
-430 AALQSIPPE
+430 
-439 PIQPQTD
+439 
-446 RDEVVASQKPVIA
+446 
-459 RGQFDGKEIA
+459 
-469 VASISP
+469 
-475 APVQLQR
+475 
-482 NRGEAGPTEIPAATP
+482 AATP
-497 RRLNRSEIGA
+497 RRLDPSEIGA
-507 MPAILLEPAQL
+507 VPAILLEPAEL

-540 AQEIVLLLKRGKD
+540 AQEIVLLLKRGKN

-587 PIVLRELK
+587 PIVLRELR

>member
-1 MDASHDRAAYFNTE
+1 MTKSDAVPSLAAAIETAVARHAGVHPEAGASDRAAYFNIE
-15 PRAFWLGQVSEAA
+15 SRALWLGQVSEAA

-37 KQLSESVGV
+37 ELPIESVGV
-46 SKISTEPSAAVTS
+46 SKISTEPSAAVNST
-59 ISLSVRNDLA
+59 SLSVRNDDS

-82 RSKLATFTRL
+82 RSKLAIFTGL
-92 VIILAVAAI
+92 VITLAVAAI
-101 TALIFTGQLPTDIL
+101 TALISTGQLPTDIL
-115 TRDDIIEVASL
+115 TRNDAIEIVASL

-155 EPTPLGLAVQGPAE
+155 EPTPLGLAVKGPAE

-175 KGLMPGMELSSGS
+175 KGLMPGMELSSGN

-205 LIAPP
+205 WIAPP

-287 FDGKEIAVASISPA
+287 I
-301 PVQLQRNR
+301 
-309 GEAGPTESA
+309 
-318 RLIVQSWRGNSD
+318 
-330 EPTPLGLAV
+330 
-339 QGPAE
+339 
-344 HAVVYIKGLMPGM
+344 
-357 ELSSGSRVGSDAWE
+357 
-371 IPATG
+371 
-376 VGDVLIAPPQGFVGT
+376 
-391 AKLVAEL
+391 
-398 RLPDSRIA
+398 
-406 DRQAVYFEWELQRP
+406 
-420 TPVQH
+420 
-425 QLEER
+425 
-430 AALQSIPPE
+430 
-439 PIQPQTD
+439 
-446 RDEVVASQKPVIA
+446 
-459 RGQFDGKEIA
+459 DGKEIA

-482 NRGEAGPTEIPAATP
+482 NRGEAGPTEILAATP
-497 RRLNRSEIGA
+497 RRLDPSEIGA
-507 MPAILLEPAQL
+507 MPAILPEPAQL

-525 APADSSASFLQRQLD
+525 APADSSASFLKRQLD

>member
-1 MDASHDRAAYFNTE
+1 MTKSDAVPSLAAAIETAVARHAGVHPEACASDRAAYFNIE
-15 PRAFWLGQVSEAA
+15 SRALWLGQVSEAA
-28 TALAGTRVP
+28 TALADTGVP
-37 KQLSESVGV
+37 ELLIESVAV
-46 SKISTEPSAAVTS
+46 SKISTEPSAAVNS
-59 ISLSVRNDLA
+59 ISLSVRNDDS

-82 RSKLATFTRL
+82 SSKLATFTRL

-115 TRDDIIEVASL
+115 TRNDVIEVTSL
-126 PVISNLVTAI
+126 PVVSNLVTAI
-136 TPERTSARLIVQSW
+136 TPDRTSARLIVQSW

-155 EPTPLGLAVQGPAE
+155 EPTPLGLAVKGPAE

-175 KGLMPGMELSSGS
+175 KGLMPGMELSSGN

-205 LIAPP
+205 WIAPP

-264 PIQPQTDRDEVVAS
+264 PIQSQTDRDEVVAS
-278 QKPVIARGQ
+278 QKPVIAQGQ
-287 FDGKEIAVASISPA
+287 I
-301 PVQLQRNR
+301 
-309 GEAGPTESA
+309 
-318 RLIVQSWRGNSD
+318 
-330 EPTPLGLAV
+330 
-339 QGPAE
+339 
-344 HAVVYIKGLMPGM
+344 
-357 ELSSGSRVGSDAWE
+357 
-371 IPATG
+371 
-376 VGDVLIAPPQGFVGT
+376 
-391 AKLVAEL
+391 
-398 RLPDSRIA
+398 
-406 DRQAVYFEWELQRP
+406 
-420 TPVQH
+420 
-425 QLEER
+425 
-430 AALQSIPPE
+430 
-439 PIQPQTD
+439 
-446 RDEVVASQKPVIA
+446 
-459 RGQFDGKEIA
+459 DGKEIA

-482 NRGEAGPTEIPAATP
+482 NRGEAGPTEILAATP
-497 RRLNRSEIGA
+497 RRLDPSEIGA
-507 MPAILLEPAQL
+507 VPAILLEPAEL

-540 AQEIVLLLKRGKD
+540 AQEIVLLLKRGKN

-587 PIVLRELK
+587 PIVLRELR

>member
-1 MDASHDRAAYFNTE
+1 MTKSNAVPSLAAAIETAVARTAGVHLEAGASDRAAYFNIE
-15 PRAFWLGQVSEAA
+15 SRALWLGQVSEAA

-37 KQLSESVGV
+37 ELLIESVGV
-46 SKISTEPSAAVTS
+46 SKISTEPSAAVNST
-59 ISLSVRNDLA
+59 SLSVRNDDL

-136 TPERTSARLIVQSW
+136 TPDRTSARLIVQSW

-197 PATGVGDV
+197 PATEVGDV
-205 LIAPP
+205 WIAPP

-228 RIADRQAVYFEWE
+228 KIADRQAVYFEWE

-264 PIQPQTDRDEVVAS
+264 PIQPQTDRDEVVSS

-287 FDGKEIAVASISPA
+287 IDGKEIAVVPSISPA
-301 PVQLQRNR
+301 PVQFKVSCQPRPLRQIDY
-309 GEAGPTESA
+309 EIASA
-318 RLIVQSWRGNSD
+318 S
-330 EPTPLGLAV
+330 
-339 QGPAE
+339 
-344 HAVVYIKGLMPGM
+344 
-357 ELSSGSRVGSDAWE
+357 
-371 IPATG
+371 
-376 VGDVLIAPPQGFVGT
+376 
-391 AKLVAEL
+391 
-398 RLPDSRIA
+398 
-406 DRQAVYFEWELQRP
+406 
-420 TPVQH
+420 
-425 QLEER
+425 
-430 AALQSIPPE
+430 E

-459 RGQFDGKEIA
+459 RGQIDGKEIA

-482 NRGEAGPTEIPAATP
+482 NRGEAGPTEILAATP
-497 RRLNRSEIGA
+497 RRLDPSEIGA
-507 MPAILLEPAQL
+507 MPAILLEPAEL
-518 KSDRDET
+518 KSNRDDT
-525 APADSSASFLQRQLD
+525 APVLQRQLD

>member
-1 MDASHDRAAYFNTE
+1 MTKSDAVPSLAEAIEIAIARNAGVHLEAGASDRAASFNIE
-15 PRAFWLGQVSEAA
+15 SRALWLGQVSEAA
-28 TALAGTRVP
+28 TALADTGVP
-37 KQLSESVGV
+37 ELLIESVAV
-46 SKISTEPSAAVTS
+46 SKISTEPSAAVNS
-59 ISLSVRNDLA
+59 ISLSVRNDDS

-82 RSKLATFTRL
+82 SSKLATFTRL

-115 TRDDIIEVASL
+115 TRNDVIEVASL
-126 PVISNLVTAI
+126 PVVSNLVTAI
-136 TPERTSARLIVQSW
+136 TPDRTSARLIVQSW

-155 EPTPLGLAVQGPAE
+155 EPTPLGLAVKGPAE

-175 KGLMPGMELSSGS
+175 KGLMPGMELSSGN

-197 PATGVGDV
+197 PATGVGDAW
-205 LIAPP
+205 IAPP

-241 LQRPTPVQ
+241 LKRPTPVQ
-249 HQLEERAALQSIPPE
+249 HQLEERAAPQSIPPE

-278 QKPVIARGQ
+278 QKPVIAQGQ
-287 FDGKEIAVASISPA
+287 IDGKEIAVASISPA

-309 GEAGPTESA
+309 GEAGPTET
-318 RLIVQSWRGNSD
+318 L
-330 EPTPLGLAV
+330 
-339 QGPAE
+339 
-344 HAVVYIKGLMPGM
+344 
-357 ELSSGSRVGSDAWE
+357 
-371 IPATG
+371 
-376 VGDVLIAPPQGFVGT
+376 
-391 AKLVAEL
+391 
-398 RLPDSRIA
+398 
-406 DRQAVYFEWELQRP
+406 
-420 TPVQH
+420 
-425 QLEER
+425 
-430 AALQSIPPE
+430 
-439 PIQPQTD
+439 
-446 RDEVVASQKPVIA
+446 
-459 RGQFDGKEIA
+459 
-469 VASISP
+469 
-475 APVQLQR
+475 
-482 NRGEAGPTEIPAATP
+482 AATP
-497 RRLNRSEIGA
+497 RRLDPSEIGA
-507 MPAILLEPAQL
+507 VPAILLEPAEL

-540 AQEIVLLLKRGKD
+540 AQEIVLLLKRGKN

-587 PIVLRELK
+587 PIVLRELR

-606 RVWYEKATELGSL
+606 RVWYEKATQLGSL

>member
-1 MDASHDRAAYFNTE
+1 MTKSDAVPSLAEAIEIAIARNAGVHLEAGASDRAASFNIE
-15 PRAFWLGQVSEAA
+15 SRALWLGQVSEAA
-28 TALAGTRVP
+28 TALADTGVP
-37 KQLSESVGV
+37 ELLIESVGV
-46 SKISTEPSAAVTS
+46 SKISTEPSAAVNS
-59 ISLSVRNDLA
+59 ISLSVRNDDS

-82 RSKLATFTRL
+82 SSKLATFTRL

-115 TRDDIIEVASL
+115 TRNDVIEVASL
-126 PVISNLVTAI
+126 PVVSNLVTAI
-136 TPERTSARLIVQSW
+136 TPDRTSARLIVQSW

-155 EPTPLGLAVQGPAE
+155 EPTPLGLAVKGPAE

-175 KGLMPGMELSSGS
+175 KGLMPGMELSSGN

-205 LIAPP
+205 WIAPP

-278 QKPVIARGQ
+278 QKPVIAQGQ
-287 FDGKEIAVASISPA
+287 IDGKEIAVASISPA

-309 GEAGPTESA
+309 GEAGPTET
-318 RLIVQSWRGNSD
+318 L
-330 EPTPLGLAV
+330 
-339 QGPAE
+339 
-344 HAVVYIKGLMPGM
+344 
-357 ELSSGSRVGSDAWE
+357 
-371 IPATG
+371 
-376 VGDVLIAPPQGFVGT
+376 
-391 AKLVAEL
+391 
-398 RLPDSRIA
+398 
-406 DRQAVYFEWELQRP
+406 
-420 TPVQH
+420 
-425 QLEER
+425 
-430 AALQSIPPE
+430 
-439 PIQPQTD
+439 
-446 RDEVVASQKPVIA
+446 
-459 RGQFDGKEIA
+459 
-469 VASISP
+469 
-475 APVQLQR
+475 
-482 NRGEAGPTEIPAATP
+482 AATP
-497 RRLNRSEIGA
+497 RRLDPSEIGA
-507 MPAILLEPAQL
+507 VPAILLEPAEL

-540 AQEIVLLLKRGKD
+540 AQEIVLLLKRGKN

-587 PIVLRELK
+587 PIVLRELR

>member
-1 MDASHDRAAYFNTE
+1 MVAGRTVPSLAAAIETAVARHAGVHPEAGTSDRAPYLNIE
-15 PRAFWLGQVSEAA
+15 SRALWLGQVSEAA

-37 KQLSESVGV
+37 ELPIESVGV
-46 SKISTEPSAAVTS
+46 SKISTEPSAAVNST
-59 ISLSVRNDLA
+59 SLSVRNDDS

-82 RSKLATFTRL
+82 RSKLAIFTGL
-92 VIILAVAAI
+92 VITLAVAAI

-136 TPERTSARLIVQSW
+136 TPDRTSARLIVQSW

-155 EPTPLGLAVQGPAE
+155 EPTPLGLAVKGPAE

-175 KGLMPGMELSSGS
+175 KGLMPGMELSSGN
-188 RVGSDAWEI
+188 RVDSDAWEI

-205 LIAPP
+205 WIAPP

-249 HQLEERAALQSIPPE
+249 HQLEERAALQSISPE
-264 PIQPQTDRDEVVAS
+264 PIQPQTDRDEVASS

-301 PVQLQRNR
+301 PV
-309 GEAGPTESA
+309 P
-318 RLIVQSWRGNSD
+318 
-330 EPTPLGLAV
+330 
-339 QGPAE
+339 
-344 HAVVYIKGLMPGM
+344 
-357 ELSSGSRVGSDAWE
+357 
-371 IPATG
+371 
-376 VGDVLIAPPQGFVGT
+376 
-391 AKLVAEL
+391 
-398 RLPDSRIA
+398 
-406 DRQAVYFEWELQRP
+406 
-420 TPVQH
+420 
-425 QLEER
+425 
-430 AALQSIPPE
+430 
-439 PIQPQTD
+439 
-446 RDEVVASQKPVIA
+446 
-459 RGQFDGKEIA
+459 
-469 VASISP
+469 
-475 APVQLQR
+475 LQR
-482 NRGEAGPTEIPAATP
+482 NRGEAGPTEILAATP
-497 RRLNRSEIGA
+497 RRFDPSEIGA
-507 MPAILLEPAQL
+507 VPAILLEPAEL

-525 APADSSASFLQRQLD
+525 APADSSASFLQCQLD
-540 AQEIVLLLKRGKD
+540 AQEIVLLLKRGKN